1 MAATAACRSMERR
14 WSLAGSTALVTGGSK
29 GIGYILHSESVPSML
44 LHGCLY
50 VTELTRYMYLHGA
63 AWINRHAIVEELA
76 GLGARVH
83 TCSRN
88 AAELDECRRQW
99 EDKNLRVTVSVCDV
113 SVRAEREKLMNTV
126 RQTLGGKLD
135 ILVNNAG
142 QSMVKAATECT
153 GEDYALVMATNIE
166 SCFHL
171 AQLAHPLLLRS
182 GGGASSIVH
191 VSSIAGFVGFPG
203 LAVYSMTKGA
213 MNQLTRSLAAEWA
226 GDGIRVNCVA
236 PGGINTD
243 IAKDMITR
251 DPEIVKRQATQ
262 LPMQRLGE
270 TEEVASVVAFLC
282 MPAASYIT
290 GQVICVDGGRT
301 IA

>member
-1 MAATAACRSMERR
+1 MAATAACRSMEGR

-29 GIGYILHSESVPSML
+29 GIG
-44 LHGCLY
+44 
-50 VTELTRYMYLHGA
+50 
-63 AWINRHAIVEELA
+63 HAIVEELA

-113 SVRAEREKLMNTV
+113 SVRAEREKLMDTL

-182 GGGASSIVH
+182 AGGGASSVVH
-191 VSSIAGFVGFPG
+191 ISSIAGFVGFPG

-251 DPEIVKRQATQ
+251 DPEIVKSQATQ